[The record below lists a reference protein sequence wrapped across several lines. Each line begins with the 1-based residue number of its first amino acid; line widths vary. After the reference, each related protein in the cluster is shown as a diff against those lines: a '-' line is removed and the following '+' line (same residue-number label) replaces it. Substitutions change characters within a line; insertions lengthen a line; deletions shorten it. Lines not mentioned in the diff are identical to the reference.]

1 MVSSYFSILIVVGLI
16 PCEGFKEGKVACCGS
31 GPYRG
36 ISSCGGR
43 RGVKEY
49 ELCDNVSEYV
59 FFDSAHPTEKAYQ
72 QIARL
77 FWSGNSSATGPLKSL
92 FQSY

>member
-1 MVSSYFSILIVVGLI
+1 MFLSIFNCFGLI
-16 PCEGFKEGKVACCGS
+16 HCEGFKEGKVACCGS

-59 FFDSAHPTEKAYQ
+59 FFDPTHPTERAYQ
-72 QIARL
+72 QLAQL
-77 FWSGNSSATGPLKSL
+77 TWSGNSSVTGPFNLKAL
-92 FQSY
+92 FGSF

>member
-1 MVSSYFSILIVVGLI
+1 MHNFLVCLWN
-16 PCEGFKEGKVACCGS
+16 EGFKEGKVACCGS

-49 ELCDNVSEYV
+49 ELCETVSDYV
-59 FFDSAHPTEKAYQ
+59 FFDSAHPTEKFNKQFAVEAWNGKPSSLSSYNLK
-72 QIARL
+72 AL
-77 FWSGNSSATGPLKSL
+77 FESK
-92 FQSY
+92 